1 MEFHQLIQYLYYLK
15 RTLAILA
22 FSIYLFGA
30 TDAYQLLKIPLFI
43 KHFVIHQKQNPS
55 LSLTGFIKI
64 HYLDPLVI
72 DDDFDQDMQLPF
84 KTHETDGCM
93 ISAISIPIQK
103 MAIEVPPMVITPI
116 VYSMME
122 ESPYFFIPMVNI
134 FQPPRTN
141 TLV

>member
-1 MEFHQLIQYLYYLK
+1 MK

-30 TDAYQLLKIPLFI
+30 TDAYQLLKLPLFI
-43 KHFVIHQKQNPS
+43 KHFIIHQKENPS
-55 LSLTGFIKI
+55 LSLAGFIKI

-93 ISAISIPIQK
+93 ISGISIPIQK
-103 MAIEVPPMVITPI
+103 IAIEVPSEIVAPI
-116 VYSMME
+116 IYSTME
-122 ESPYFFIPMVNI
+122 ESPYFFLPMVNI

-141 TLV
+141 AFV

>member
-1 MEFHQLIQYLYYLK
+1 MK

-22 FSIYLFGA
+22 FSVYLLGA
-30 TDAYQLLKIPLFI
+30 TDAYQLLKLPLFI
-43 KHFVIHQKQNPS
+43 KHFVIHQKEDAS
-55 LSLTGFIKI
+55 LSLAGFIKI

-93 ISAISIPIQK
+93 ISAISIPFQK
-103 MAIEVPPMVITPI
+103 IAIEVPHSFVSPI
-116 VYSMME
+116 IYSIQE
-122 ESPYFFIPMVNI
+122 ESPYFFLPMVNI

-141 TLV
+141 TIT

>member
-1 MEFHQLIQYLYYLK
+1 MK

-22 FSIYLFGA
+22 FSVYLFGA

-43 KHFVIHQKQNPS
+43 KHFVTHQKEDAT
-55 LSLTGFIKI
+55 LSLVGFIKI

-93 ISAISIPIQK
+93 ISAISIPLQK
-103 MAIEVPPMVITPI
+103 IALEVPHTFVSPI
-116 VYSMME
+116 VYSMLE
-122 ESPYFFIPMVNI
+122 ESPYFFLPMVKI
-134 FQPPRTN
+134 FQPPRAN
-141 TLV
+141 TLA

>member
-1 MEFHQLIQYLYYLK
+1 VK

-30 TDAYQLLKIPLFI
+30 TDAYQLLKLPLFI
-43 KHFVIHQKQNPS
+43 KHFILHQKENAG
-55 LSLTGFIKI
+55 LSLAGFIKI

-84 KTHETDGCM
+84 KTHENDGCM

-103 MAIEVPPMVITPI
+103 ISIEAPPIIVSPI
-116 VYSMME
+116 VYSLLE
-122 ESPYFFIPMVNI
+122 ESPYFFLPMVNI
-134 FQPPRTN
+134 FQPPRIN
-141 TLV
+141 IIV

>member
-1 MEFHQLIQYLYYLK
+1 MK
-15 RTLAILA
+15 RTFAILA
-22 FSIYLFGA
+22 FSVYLFGA

-43 KHFVIHQKQNPS
+43 KHFVVHQKENAK

-84 KTHETDGCM
+84 KTRETDGCM

-103 MAIEVPPMVITPI
+103 IAIEVPSII
-116 VYSMME
+116 VSPTTYSMLE
-122 ESPYFFIPMVNI
+122 ESPYFFLPMVNI
-134 FQPPRTN
+134 FQPPRAIA
-141 TLV
+141 LI

>member
-1 MEFHQLIQYLYYLK
+1 MK

-30 TDAYQLLKIPLFI
+30 TDAYQLLKLPLFI
-43 KHFVIHQKQNPS
+43 KHFIIHQKENPS
-55 LSLTGFIKI
+55 LSLAGFIKI

-93 ISAISIPIQK
+93 ISGISIPIQK
-103 MAIEVPPMVITPI
+103 IAIEVPSEIVAPI
-116 VYSMME
+116 IYSTME
-122 ESPYFFIPMVNI
+122 ESPYFFLPMVNI
-134 FQPPRTN
+134 FQPPRKN
-141 TLV
+141 ALV

>member
-1 MEFHQLIQYLYYLK
+1 MK
-15 RTLAILA
+15 RIFAILA
-22 FSIYLFGA
+22 FSVYLFGA
-30 TDAYQLLKIPLFI
+30 TDAYQLLKLPLFV
-43 KHFVIHQKQNPS
+43 KHFVIHQKENAE
-55 LSLTGFIKI
+55 LSLAGFIKI

-103 MAIEVPPMVITPI
+103 IVFEVPPIIVSPI
-116 VYSMME
+116 VYTIME
-122 ESPYFFIPMVNI
+122 ESPYFFLPMVNI
-134 FQPPRTN
+134 FQPPRAI